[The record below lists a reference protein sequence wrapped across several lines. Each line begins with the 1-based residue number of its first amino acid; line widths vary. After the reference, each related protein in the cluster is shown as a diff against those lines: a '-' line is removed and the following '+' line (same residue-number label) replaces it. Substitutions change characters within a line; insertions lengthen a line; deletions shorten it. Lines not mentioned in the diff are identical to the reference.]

1 MEFQYNR
8 SLVAANAI
16 QKERL
21 DIQTERLGMQ
31 SERIASMKREFELR
45 EAAQEDRRLRIVAE
59 AKTTAE
65 REVVSYL
72 CHEIRNPFNAVKSF
86 GIWIRDTVLLLDN
99 ASGTTAAP
107 ADTGKLREWCNSQ
120 MQACE
125 FIVRLLNS
133 ILDLSKLEDT
143 VSLSYEAIS
152 VGELVEGV
160 YTKLGS
166 LCPEGVDLR
175 WDVHPGL
182 VIRSSHLRMEQVLVA
197 FVSNAMQHTKEGTIK
212 TEIRWQPDQ
221 QQLGQGQEQQ
231 LEECPGVLHV
241 SVTDSGSGIPAE
253 VRPLLF
259 KRFGTAGS
267 RKHGCGLGLTIAQR
281 IVQVNW

>member
-1 MEFQYNR
+1 
-8 SLVAANAI
+8 
-16 QKERL
+16 
-21 DIQTERLGMQ
+21 MQ

-72 CHEIRNPFNAVKSF
+72 CHEIRNPFNAVFSF
-86 GIWIRDTVLLLDN
+86 GVWIRDAVVLLDN
-99 ASGTTAAP
+99 AP
-107 ADTGKLREWCNSQ
+107 ADTKTGKLREWCNSQ
-120 MQACE
+120 MQACD

-160 YTKLGS
+160 YAKLSS
-166 LCPEGVDLR
+166 LSPEGVDLR

-182 VIRSSHLRMEQVLVA
+182 VIRSNHLRMEQVLVA
-197 FVSNAMQHTKEGTIK
+197 FVSNAMQHTAEGTIK

-221 QQLGQGQEQQ
+221 QQPGQGQEQQ

-267 RKHGCGLGLTIAQR
+267 HKHGCGLGLTIAQR
-281 IVQVNW
+281 IVQVTGSCMGSLYPPTHHCPSM